1 MVTEALRALFAC
13 VREPAHHSALRC
25 HSSVCFSS
33 NQVGIFITKKREKS
47 EGNQLDAPPPRISGF
62 GVVANMAT
70 CNFIEISCN
79 FLSLKITISLLE
91 QPYPRLAAVCVSAVF
106 FKYRNNKL
114 QAEFNYNAT
123 AAAAASP
130 PPRRGTA
137 HHPRTAAAAP

>member
-91 QPYPRLAAVCVSAVF
+91 QPYPRLAAVCASAVF
-106 FKYRNNKL
+106 F
-114 QAEFNYNAT
+114 
-123 AAAAASP
+123 
-130 PPRRGTA
+130 
-137 HHPRTAAAAP
+137 